1 MAGLRKIWSI
11 GYCLMLLATTGFAQ
25 TAYFVDGFHGGKWGH
40 YPARYTQYMVQQLQ
54 QHPDWKI
61 NLEIEPV
68 TWDWAAVVD
77 QEGYAALKAMIADP
91 STAERIEYV
100 NPAYGQSY
108 LYNISGESIIRQL
121 AYGME
126 ELHKHFPSMTF
137 DTYSSE
143 EPCFTSALPQILRG
157 FGFRYASLKN
167 PNTCWGGYVRAYG
180 GEMLDWVGPDGTA
193 IPTVPRY
200 AMEKLKA
207 GSTWET
213 IGNANTNHFIRTA
226 FQAGITHPVGM
237 CLQDAGWRNGPWLG
251 KNKGEYHPVS
261 YTTWRHY
268 FEEVS
273 THRDLEKWRLSQE
286 DIQVSLVWGAQVLQ
300 RIAQHVRQAENKI
313 LMAEKWAAM
322 DRASLGTAFP
332 STALKDA
339 WYPLLLAQH
348 HDCWIVPYN
357 KVDSLDWAGKVK
369 QWTAR
374 TIQVADSVMQTGASA
389 NQRAHATLV
398 VRNVLPYAR
407 EDVVSY
413 PINQTDADTSLKVVD
428 EQGNI
433 LPTQWNPNRA
443 QEGYQLLFLA
453 QVPPM
458 GEATYQLRKAKS
470 HWPPLAKLTRN
481 RDEWKVET
489 DEYKLILDMKQGGVI
504 RSLRSKTEPSKEWV
518 DTSQGKGFN
527 ELRGF
532 FYDQHRFR
540 SSAESP
546 ATIEVLE
553 NGPVR
558 LRLAVHGQIAEH
570 PFTQELAFTKD
581 QARID
586 VQLTIHWQGQP
597 HIGQFNDDKLK
608 AENRSKAFYNDKY
621 KLLALFPTNLTQQRI
636 IKNAPFDVTESRLSN
651 TFFSS
656 WDSIKNNVVL
666 DWVDAHSDQERM
678 GFALMSDHTTSYA
691 HGEHDPLALT
701 IQYAGKGLWGRNYD
715 VEGDTQIQYSLLPH
729 AGDWAKAQLWFAYD
743 CLSNP
748 LQVNNHR
755 QKIRGKESSLLHF
768 TKPGYQLS
776 AMYYSGEDLLLRIF
790 NAAGDDQPLAV
801 DLGFQAKQVI
811 LEDFNGKSLA
821 NLPLSNR
828 TTGSQFSVQ
837 MPRFGIQTVRVK
849 INSILTLQ

>member
-11 GYCLMLLATTGFAQ
+11 GCCLLLLATTGFAQ
-25 TAYFVDGFHGGKWGH
+25 MAYFVDGFHGGKWGH
-40 YPARYTQYMVQQLQ
+40 YPVRYTQYMVQQLQ

-68 TWDWAAVVD
+68 TWDWVAEVD
-77 QEGYAALKAMIADP
+77 QEGYAAFKAMIADP

-126 ELHKHFPSMTF
+126 ALHKHFPTMTF

-180 GEMLDWVGPDGTA
+180 GEMVDWVGPDSTA

-200 AMEKLKA
+200 AMEELKA

-213 IGNANTNHFIRTA
+213 IGNANTNHFMHAA

-251 KNKGEYHPVS
+251 KNKGAYHPIS

-273 THRDLEKWRLSQE
+273 TRRDLEKWRLSQE

-300 RIAQHVRQAENKI
+300 RIAQQVRQAENRI

-322 DRASLGTAFP
+322 DQALLGTAFP
-332 STALKDA
+332 RVALKNA

-357 KVDSLDWAGKVK
+357 QVDSLDWAGKVK
-369 QWTAR
+369 QWTAS
-374 TIQVADSVMQTGASA
+374 TIHVADSVMRLEVPA
-389 NQRAHATLV
+389 NQQKNAALV
-398 VRNVLPYAR
+398 VRNVLPYRR
-407 EDVVSY
+407 EDVVIY
-413 PINQTDADTSLKVVD
+413 PINGSDVDTSLRVVD
-428 EQGNI
+428 AHGRI
-433 LPTQWNPNRA
+433 VPTQWS
-443 QEGYQLLFLA
+443 QDKKHKEYQLLFLA

-458 GEATYQLRKAKS
+458 GEATYQLRKAKFQAS
-470 HWPPLAKLTRN
+470 PLAKLSQN
-481 RDEWKVET
+481 KNEWVVET
-489 DEYKLILDMKQGGVI
+489 DAYRFILDVKQGGVI
-504 RSLRSKTEPSKEWV
+504 RSLRSKTKPTKEWV
-518 DTSQGKGFN
+518 DTSQGKGLN
-527 ELRGF
+527 ELHGF
-532 FYDQHRFR
+532 FYDQNRFR
-540 SSAESP
+540 SSTESP
-546 ATIEVLE
+546 ANIEIRE

-558 LRLAVHGQIAEH
+558 LRLAVHGKIAEH
-570 PFTQELAFTKD
+570 PFTQELSFTKG
-581 QARID
+581 QPRID

-597 HIGQFNDDKLK
+597 HIGQYNDDKLK

-651 TFFSS
+651 TFFSR
-656 WDSIKNNVVL
+656 WDSIKNNILL
-666 DWVDAHSDQERM
+666 DWVDAYSHQEQM
-678 GFALMSDHTTSYA
+678 GLALMSNYTTSYA

-701 IQYAGKGLWGRNYD
+701 IQYAGKGLWGRNYG

-729 AGDWAKAQLWFAYD
+729 AGDWTKAQLWFAHD
-743 CLSNP
+743 RLSNP

-755 QKIRGKESSLLHF
+755 QTIRVRGKESSLLHF

-776 AMYYSGEDLLLRIF
+776 AMQYSGKDMLLRIF

-801 DLGFQAKQVI
+801 DLGFYAKQVI
-811 LEDFNGKSLA
+811 SEDLNGKPLA
-821 NLPLSNR
+821 NLPVSDQA
-828 TTGSQFSVQ
+828 TGSQFTVQ
-837 MPRFGIQTVRVK
+837 MPRFGIQTVRIK
-849 INSILTLQ
+849 INPT

>member
-1 MAGLRKIWSI
+1 M
-11 GYCLMLLATTGFAQ
+11 GFAQ

-40 YPARYTQYMVQQLQ
+40 YPPQYTRYLVQQLR
-54 QHPDWKI
+54 QHPDWKM
-61 NLEIEPV
+61 NVEIEPA
-68 TWDWAAVVD
+68 TWDWVATVD
-77 QEGYAALKAMIADP
+77 QEGYAAFKAMVADP

-108 LYNISGESIIRQL
+108 LYNISGESIIRQF

-157 FGFRYASLKN
+157 FGFKYASLKN

-226 FQAGITHPVGM
+226 FQAGIAHPVGM

-261 YTTWRHY
+261 YTTWRNY

-273 THRDLEKWRLSQE
+273 TRRDLEKWRLSQE

-322 DRASLGTAFP
+322 DQASLGIAFP
-332 STALKDA
+332 RVALKDA

-357 KVDSLDWAGKVK
+357 KVDSLDWAGKVR
-369 QWTAR
+369 QWTAH
-374 TIQVADSVMQTGASA
+374 TIRVADSVMQTGASA
-389 NQRAHATLV
+389 NQGEHAALV

-413 PINQTDADTSLKVVD
+413 PVNQMDADTSLVVVD
-428 EQGNI
+428 AKGNV
-433 LPTQWNPNRA
+433 LPTQWNRNRA

-458 GEATYQLRKAKS
+458 GEATYQLKKMES
-470 HWPPLAKLTRN
+470 SISPLAKLTP
-481 RDEWKVET
+481 DEQEWKVET
-489 DEYKLILDMKQGGVI
+489 DAYTLTLDVKQGGVI

-532 FYDQHRFR
+532 FYDQNRFR
-540 SSAESP
+540 SSTENP
-546 ATIEVLE
+546 ARIQVLE

-558 LRLAVHGQIAEH
+558 LRLAVHGKIAEH
-570 PFTQELAFTKD
+570 PFTQELSFTKG

-586 VQLTIHWQGQP
+586 VQLSIDWQGQP
-597 HIGQFNDDKLK
+597 HIGQFDDQHAK
-608 AENRSKAFYNDKY
+608 AESRKKAFYNDKY
-621 KLLALFPTNLTQQRI
+621 KLLALFPTNLAQQRI
-636 IKNAPFDVTESRLSN
+636 VKNAPFDVTESKLSN

-656 WDSIKNNVVL
+656 WDSIKNNILL
-666 DWVDAHSDQERM
+666 DWVEVNSDKEHI
-678 GFALMSDHTTSYA
+678 GLALMSDHTTTYA
-691 HGEHDPLALT
+691 HGEGEPLALT
-701 IQYAGKGLWGRNYD
+701 VQYAGKGLWGRNYD
-715 VEGDTQIQYSLLPH
+715 VEGPTHMQYSLLLH
-729 AGDWAKAQLWFAYD
+729 ANDWAKAQLWFAHD
-743 CLSNP
+743 RLSNP
-748 LQVNNHR
+748 LLVNHNR
-755 QKIRGKESSLLHF
+755 RIAVAKESSLLHF

-776 AMYYSGEDLLLRIF
+776 ALYYSGEDLLLRIF
-790 NAAGDDQPLAV
+790 NAAGDDKPLTV
-801 DLGFQAKQVI
+801 DLGFKPGQVTS
-811 LEDFNGKSLA
+811 EDLNGKPLA
-821 NLPLSNR
+821 NLPISDKAK
-828 TTGSQFSVQ
+828 GCQFSIQ

-849 INSILTLQ
+849 MKK